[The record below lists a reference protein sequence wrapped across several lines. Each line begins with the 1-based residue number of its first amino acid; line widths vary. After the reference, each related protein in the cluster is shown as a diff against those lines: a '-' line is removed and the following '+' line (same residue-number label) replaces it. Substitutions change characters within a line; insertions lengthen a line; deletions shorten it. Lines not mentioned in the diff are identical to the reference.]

1 MKKVTLFMVTVLII
15 SICVVFTKTSMI
27 TSLFRQHTNSFNAK
41 MQVLNSQK
49 TTIFDEDKKDDQQ
62 KIITH
67 EEAVRLV
74 EEFCATPDGVEVT
87 AYPEEDVIFKG
98 RKFYYIEAVFGDSP
112 AGMFYVDSNNGDIYS
127 ANRELNE
134 DSIPL
139 NRN

>member
-74 EEFCATPDGVEVT
+74 EEFCATPDGVYL
-87 AYPEEDVIFKG
+87 AP
-98 RKFYYIEAVFGDSP
+98 
-112 AGMFYVDSNNGDIYS
+112 
-127 ANRELNE
+127 
-134 DSIPL
+134 
-139 NRN
+139 

>member
-1 MKKVTLFMVTVLII
+1 M
-15 SICVVFTKTSMI
+15 
-27 TSLFRQHTNSFNAK
+27 
-41 MQVLNSQK
+41 
-49 TTIFDEDKKDDQQ
+49 
-62 KIITH
+62 
-67 EEAVRLV
+67 
-74 EEFCATPDGVEVT
+74 
-87 AYPEEDVIFKG
+87 IFKG

>member
-1 MKKVTLFMVTVLII
+1 
-15 SICVVFTKTSMI
+15 MI

-74 EEFCATPDGVEVT
+74 
-87 AYPEEDVIFKG
+87 
-98 RKFYYIEAVFGDSP
+98 
-112 AGMFYVDSNNGDIYS
+112 
-127 ANRELNE
+127 
-134 DSIPL
+134 
-139 NRN
+139 

>member
-1 MKKVTLFMVTVLII
+1 
-15 SICVVFTKTSMI
+15 
-27 TSLFRQHTNSFNAK
+27 

-139 NRN
+139 NRNWDFILKQVKFIGTSNVECLQFFIAGCVEEWIHGMGFPR